1 MVCSMPSDVPGASQL
16 GAWLKGRRVSMAGLL
31 LWRRGSTGSTT
42 TKTSTPGVSEKGD
55 PKCGL
60 EATRTGT
67 TSASSQREFSG
78 RRMSAPAARAQ
89 ERQRSVAAEKAP
101 FSRSCRTQGAINLGD
116 ATMPGAR
123 GATRAEGRAS
133 SQGAAVDPKGDPRKR
148 SSSSRK
154 PRQMLPL
161 TPRPAPHLKNVSAS
175 PLWERRQKVKPIRW
189 DVDGAVEDDSHAS
202 SGSRS
207 RRTSSVDTR
216 DWVTGSAA
224 SSNSVSPS
232 GRTTCSTCSTRVSE
246 LETQKF
252 IAGEKAAC
260 VERSSGLPV
269 VRREQK
275 TSCFS
280 LCLGT

>member
-1 MVCSMPSDVPGASQL
+1 MPSDVPGASQL

-31 LWRRGSTGSTT
+31 LWRRGSTASTT
-42 TKTSTPGVSEKGD
+42 TNTSTPGVSEKGD

-60 EATRTGT
+60 QETRTGT
-67 TSASSQREFSG
+67 ASASSQREFSG

-89 ERQRSVAAEKAP
+89 ERERSVAAEKGRV
-101 FSRSCRTQGAINLGD
+101 SRSCSTQGAINLGD

-123 GATRAEGRAS
+123 GTTRAEGRAP
-133 SQGAAVDPKGDPRKR
+133 SQGAAVDQKGDPRKR

-154 PRQMLPL
+154 PREMLPL
-161 TPRPAPHLKNVSAS
+161 TPRPAPQLKNLSAS
-175 PLWERRQKVKPIRW
+175 PLWERRQKVKPIIW
-189 DVDGAVEDDSHAS
+189 DVEDDSHAS

-216 DWVTGSAA
+216 DWVTGSSA

-232 GRTTCSTCSTRVSE
+232 GRTTCSTCSTRVSDYGAP
-246 LETQKF
+246 ETQKF

-275 TSCFS
+275 NSCFS